1 LLQTQRNF
9 TLQKHL
15 KNLDT
20 QEPNVKFV
28 KTITGDI
35 QNQKL
40 HVVIQIVTGNIHS
53 LEMVLEKEKKLHLQ
67 RLGKVMIK
75 ALQLQEF
82 LVNQL
87 KDIQS
92 LQDGEMMLNSLL
104 QEYIVSNHIVLQEN
118 LNHQPIH

>member
-1 LLQTQRNF
+1 M
-9 TLQKHL
+9 
-15 KNLDT
+15 DT

-67 RLGKVMIK
+67 RLGKVMNK